1 MEHHLCARRVP
12 STLRMILRDHC
23 YYSHFTEETDEAWT
37 VLSNLPQIT
46 VGGGRI
52 QAGEPQTHAPSTASE
67 PLRRFSR
74 ASASTT
80 CHRRGI
86 LTPPQALGLPGNQ
99 THSQKLSGGRGD
111 TCRHL
116 TARNAAEAP
125 PKHPPAAGTGH
136 PTRDHSD
143 SLPLGKE
150 CLPEPGL
157 CKAPGYVSIYLAL
170 GQGRSGRPGFLSLL
184 QTTWHALRWGLFDSV
199 CRRVPEKKKGSL
211 STQDGEGRD
220 ICGPQGGK

>member
-1 MEHHLCARRVP
+1 MMLLCIF
-12 STLRMILRDHC
+12 SGCLCILFLM

-52 QAGEPQTHAPSTASE
+52 QAGEPQTQAPSTASE

-99 THSQKLSGGRGD
+99 TLTQRFACSRLTGQNAQSELLSDREGSRLGRG
-111 TCRHL
+111 
-116 TARNAAEAP
+116 
-125 PKHPPAAGTGH
+125 
-136 PTRDHSD
+136 
-143 SLPLGKE
+143 
-150 CLPEPGL
+150 
-157 CKAPGYVSIYLAL
+157 
-170 GQGRSGRPGFLSLL
+170 
-184 QTTWHALRWGLFDSV
+184 
-199 CRRVPEKKKGSL
+199 RRRAV
-211 STQDGEGRD
+211 
-220 ICGPQGGK
+220 I